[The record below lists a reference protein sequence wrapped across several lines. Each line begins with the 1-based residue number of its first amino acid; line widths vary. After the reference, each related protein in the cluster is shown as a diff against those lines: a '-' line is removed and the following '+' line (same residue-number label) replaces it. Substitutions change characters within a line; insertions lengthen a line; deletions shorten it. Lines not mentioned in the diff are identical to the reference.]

1 MKNNQTI
8 KPAAIILAAGKG
20 TRMGSDLPKV
30 LHPVCGRPM
39 LHWVIDAV
47 REAGAGP
54 ILVVVGHG
62 ADLVKASFESDHDDI
77 RFVLQEAQLGTGHAV
92 LVCKDELADFDGD
105 AFILAGDGPLIRAET
120 LRTLLDHHA
129 ATDALA
135 TLATSILEDPTGYG
149 RIVRNEKDRFDSI
162 VEDRNATD
170 EQRGIREVYPS
181 YACFN
186 VPDLIGRLEALE
198 PDSVSGEY
206 YLTTIPGELQQ
217 ETDRVEIVTAVP
229 AEDVL
234 SINTPDQLAAVDAVL
249 ENRLNHSAE
258 TVS

>member
-1 MKNNQTI
+1 
-8 KPAAIILAAGKG
+8 
-20 TRMGSDLPKV
+20 MGSDLPKV

-47 REAGAGP
+47 RDAGAGP

-62 ADLVKASFESDHDDI
+62 ADLVRSSFESGHDDI
-77 RFVLQEAQLGTGHAV
+77 EFVVQEAQLGTGHAV
-92 LVCKDELADFDGD
+92 MVCKETLGDFAGD

-120 LRTLLDHHA
+120 LKTLLAHHRS
-129 ATDALA
+129 TEALA

-149 RIVRNEKDRFDSI
+149 RIVRDDHDRFNAI

-170 EQRGIREVYPS
+170 EQRAIHEVYPS

-186 VPDLIGRLEALE
+186 VPELIDRLESLE

-206 YLTTIPGELQQ
+206 YLTTVPGQLQT
-217 ETDRVEIVTAVP
+217 ETGRVEIVTAVP

-234 SINTPDQLAAVDAVL
+234 SINTPDQLAAVDSVLKSRIDLSREAV
-249 ENRLNHSAE
+249 S
-258 TVS
+258 

>member
-1 MKNNQTI
+1 
-8 KPAAIILAAGKG
+8 
-20 TRMGSDLPKV
+20 
-30 LHPVCGRPM
+30 M

-47 REAGAGP
+47 RSAGAGP
-54 ILVVVGHG
+54 IIVVVGHG

-77 RFVLQEAQLGTGHAV
+77 RFVLQESQLGTGHAV
-92 LVCKDELADFDGD
+92 LVCKDALGDFAGD

-120 LRTLLDHHA
+120 LKTLLEHHG
-129 ATDALA
+129 TTNALA

-149 RIVRNEKDRFDSI
+149 RIVRNEQDRFLAI

-186 VPDLIGRLEALE
+186 VPDLINRLEALE

-206 YLTTIPGELQQ
+206 YLTTVPGQLQQ

-234 SINTPDQLAAVDAVL
+234 SINTPDQLAAVDSVL
-249 ENRLNHSAE
+249 QRRIDRSAE
-258 TVS
+258 AVS

>member
-1 MKNNQTI
+1 
-8 KPAAIILAAGKG
+8 
-20 TRMGSDLPKV
+20 
-30 LHPVCGRPM
+30 M

-77 RFVLQEAQLGTGHAV
+77 RFVLQESQLGTGHAV
-92 LVCKDELADFDGD
+92 LVCKDELGDFDGD

-120 LRTLLDHHA
+120 LKTLLQHHA
-129 ATDALA
+129 ATKALA
-135 TLATSILEDPTGYG
+135 TLATSILDDPTGYG
-149 RIVRNEKDRFDSI
+149 RIVRNDRDRFNAI

-170 EQRGIREVYPS
+170 EQRSIREIYPS

-186 VPDLIGRLEALE
+186 VPELISRLEALE

-206 YLTTIPGELQQ
+206 YLTTVPGQLQQ

-234 SINTPDQLAAVDAVL
+234 SINTPDQLAAVDSVL
-249 ENRLNHSAE
+249 QSRIDRSAE
-258 TVS
+258 AVS